1 MPLALFVSFAA
12 GVVATAAV
20 AAMLFSLFWVGLA
33 ALALAAALSVSFG
46 VAVLAWAWGVGT
58 YLVVSFGWG
67 VVFGDR
73 RGEVTVR
80 KGKGKTLGKGKWGEE
95 EDEETKVVKR
105 EEDEG
110 HGPYANGAGHVN
122 GEGGDAGTV
131 NGAEG
136 H

>member
-1 MPLALFVSFAA
+1 
-12 GVVATAAV
+12 
-20 AAMLFSLFWVGLA
+20 MLFSLFWVGLA

-58 YLVVSFGWG
+58 YLVVSFGWAF
-67 VVFGDR
+67 VFGDR

-80 KGKGKTLGKGKWGEE
+80 KGKSKTLGKGNWGEDDD
-95 EDEETKVVKR
+95 DEETKVVKR

-110 HGPYANGAGHVN
+110 HGPYTNGAGHVN
-122 GEGGDAGTV
+122 GEDGDAGVV
-131 NGAEG
+131 NGVEG